1 MIYNY
6 NDYELL
12 YLIREKSD
20 EALEI
25 MYRKY
30 TPLIRKRILDFRIQV
45 NHEDFFQEGLLALD
59 IAIRRYIDLYDKTFN
74 KYFDLILQRR
84 FIQILRKQE
93 KHYYNVYNL
102 ESPEMLYEETEQYD
116 YTPVDLPLGSLSEIK
131 KEVFETFKTK
141 ALKPKEVA
149 KILNVDIRSVYN
161 AFSRI
166 KQKLQNV
173 KENKDDK

>member
-116 YTPVDLPLGSLSEIK
+116 YTPVDLPLGSLSEFE
-131 KEVFETFKTK
+131 KEVLRLLR
-141 ALKPKEVA
+141 LK
-149 KILNVDIRSVYN
+149 L
-161 AFSRI
+161 
-166 KQKLQNV
+166 
-173 KENKDDK
+173 

>member
-102 ESPEMLYEETEQYD
+102 ESP
-116 YTPVDLPLGSLSEIK
+116 
-131 KEVFETFKTK
+131 
-141 ALKPKEVA
+141 
-149 KILNVDIRSVYN
+149 
-161 AFSRI
+161 
-166 KQKLQNV
+166 
-173 KENKDDK
+173 

>member
-116 YTPVDLPLGSLSEIK
+116 YTPVDLPLGSLS
-131 KEVFETFKTK
+131 
-141 ALKPKEVA
+141 
-149 KILNVDIRSVYN
+149 
-161 AFSRI
+161 
-166 KQKLQNV
+166 
-173 KENKDDK
+173 

>member
-116 YTPVDLPLGSLSEIK
+116 YTPVDLPLGSLSE
-131 KEVFETFKTK
+131 FE
-141 ALKPKEVA
+141 
-149 KILNVDIRSVYN
+149 RS
-161 AFSRI
+161 F
-166 KQKLQNV
+166 
-173 KENKDDK
+173 